1 MLLYIVV
8 KENETAGMIMKRLL
22 HVFRYIIMENFSK
35 KFQSPTQK
43 NANAA
48 KEGKEEDGDK
58 RKKKKKA
65 NENILAQTKTDNYA
79 DDESLY
85 EPRYTKKQRLVSIRR
100 ML

>member
-1 MLLYIVV
+1 
-8 KENETAGMIMKRLL
+8 
-22 HVFRYIIMENFSK
+22 MENFSK
-35 KFQSPTQK
+35 KFQSPTQ
-43 NANAA
+43 NNVNTT
-48 KEGKEEDGDK
+48 KEGNKEEDGDK

-85 EPRYTKKQRLVSIRR
+85 EPRYTKKQRLVSICR